1 MDIPDPIEIVSKS
14 VEISKSLVNTDI
26 GLHTL
31 DLEITRYI
39 GDLAR
44 FSITLRNAIS
54 ITEKQL
60 DAISISMKILPRL
73 VKSDMLVYLEKVGM
87 VEVIK
92 DGTKIERVK
101 VNIPPVEDLIDIFST
116 KWLDDQPSILD
127 IASIKALSLLSKSP
141 HE

>member
-127 IASIKALSLLSKSP
+127 IASIKALSLLSKSQ